1 MSKVAHADFPV
12 HELIAKRWS
21 PYAFADRPVSRDDL
35 CSLLEAARWA
45 PSSYNEQPW
54 SYILATQDEPDEFA
68 KLLSCLLEGNQA
80 WAKAVPVLMVGC
92 TSLNF
97 SRNGKPNAAATHD
110 LGLAAGNLC
119 LEATA
124 RGLYVHQMI
133 GIEPDRVRELYRV
146 PAGVQPLTGL
156 AIGYAAA
163 PATLPEKFRERDL
176 APRSRKPLAEFVFG
190 SQWGSSSEA
199 IPKATDM

>member
-1 MSKVAHADFPV
+1 MSKEASTDFPIS
-12 HELIAKRWS
+12 ELIAKRWS
-21 PYAFADRPVSRDDL
+21 PYAFDNRPVSRADL

-54 SYILATQDEPDEFA
+54 SYILATKDEPDEFA

-80 WAKAVPVLMVGC
+80 WAKGAPVLMVGC
-92 TSLNF
+92 ASLKF

-133 GIEPDRVRELYRV
+133 GIEPDKVRELYQV
-146 PAGVQPLTGL
+146 PDGVQPLTGL

-163 PATLPEKFRERDL
+163 PGTLPEKFRERDL
-176 APRSRKPLAEFVFG
+176 APRVRKPLAEFVFG
-190 SQWGSSSEA
+190 GQWGLKSSL
-199 IPKATDM
+199 IDKATVK